1 MPSER
6 IPFRSRPAEM
16 LGSVK
21 SQRARIGFK
30 NTFDARAYVD
40 EVNQRY
46 KPVTVFQ
53 QAGLHGIFQSDL
65 VQGKTLLE
73 VGCGPTLWP
82 SFLSSRRFSDIVLS
96 DLMEGNRL
104 ELEKW
109 LEKSKDAID
118 WTSRAEEVAAL
129 EGYSDTKKGA
139 LEILERTRSS
149 IRKVVHGDVLKPGVL
164 PQEHEEAFDVVLSC
178 NCIESA
184 IADHESFR
192 CAISNVG
199 SLVKP
204 GGLLV
209 LTGMGGVEKFTLG
222 DAEFTV
228 PKLTDDVVKGAVA
241 DAGFKVNV
249 YRTENM
255 GAMGQPELFAFVLAA
270 RKDFKGDL

>member
-1 MPSER
+1 T
-6 IPFRSRPAEM
+6 SRPAEM

-21 SQRARIGFK
+21 SQGVRVGYNNKFG
-30 NTFDARAYVD
+30 ARAYVD
-40 EVNQRY
+40 EVNKRY
-46 KPVTVFQ
+46 GPVTAFQ
-53 QAGLHGIFQSDL
+53 QEALHGIFQSDL

-73 VGCGPTLWP
+73 VGSGPMLWP

-109 LEKSKDAID
+109 LEKSGDAID
-118 WTSRAEEVAAL
+118 WTSRAQEVAAL
-129 EGYSDTKKGA
+129 QGYSDTKKGR

-149 IRKVVHGDVLKPGVL
+149 IRKVVHCDVLKPGVL

-178 NCIESA
+178 NCIECA

-192 CAISNVG
+192 CAVCNVG

-204 GGLLV
+204 GGLFV
-209 LTGMGGVEKFTLG
+209 LAGLGGPGKFTIG
-222 DAEFTV
+222 DHEF
-228 PKLTDDVVKGAVA
+228 PMANLTDDVVKGAVA
-241 DAGFKVNV
+241 DAGFKLSV

-270 RKDFKGDL
+270 HKVFRR